1 MQNVMDDPIVKDVI
15 WNPTRLAKDA
25 LVQRELFSGVMQ
37 SLFEVKRLSSVT
49 KLVIKQAILMA
60 LVSGG
65 STTSYIVAQNP
76 S

>member
-1 MQNVMDDPIVKDVI
+1 
-15 WNPTRLAKDA
+15 
-25 LVQRELFSGVMQ
+25 VQRELFSGVMQ